1 MSKLESKVQQT
12 EKESQ
17 RPWLQSSGQKWKSQ
31 TKVEE
36 PAQGHH
42 LKSGV
47 EVREVFSKIL
57 YINQLHLQ
65 KITAPGFPDF
75 KREESKGKRG
85 SAWL

>member
-1 MSKLESKVQQT
+1 M
-12 EKESQ
+12 
-17 RPWLQSSGQKWKSQ
+17 
-31 TKVEE
+31 EE

-42 LKSGV
+42 PKSGV

-85 SAWL
+85 SA